1 MDAATCD
8 ADLQPT
14 VGAVTSCTLLSKDQP
29 MSVTVTVTKVSGGL
43 IRYSIKRA

>member
-1 MDAATCD
+1 MVNAT
-8 ADLQPT
+8 
-14 VGAVTSCTLLSKDQP
+14 TSCTLVTESKP